1 MTERAIRVFP
11 MTPTAQI
18 QHALQRAAA
27 DLQAA
32 AMNGQS
38 DPLILRGLTALT
50 EAVQGLVGL
59 HLNPSAGQ
67 AHSGMAAVD
76 GSEAPE

>member
-1 MTERAIRVFP
+1 MTDGRTRVFP

-27 DLQAA
+27 DFQAA
-32 AMNGQS
+32 SLNGQG
-38 DPLILRGLTALT
+38 DPLVLRGLTALT

-59 HLNPSAGQ
+59 HLNPPAGQ
-67 AHSGMAAVD
+67 AHNGIEGD
-76 GSEAPE
+76 DRG